1 MHSSRP
7 FSPMV
12 TFIPT
17 SSTNT
22 SNSLVTPLS
31 VSAASSGSF
40 DQNRF
45 EAIDNL
51 IHLKE
56 QVSTTQVTMTSTS
69 APLTQDSVDSI
80 SSLPIQSLTCSSESL
95 SCHDRSI
102 SHEKVTD
109 TISNTNKIQLETPS
123 VDNFCVSDE
132 QSQSTCIGISHILT
146 AAMNIEAVEL
156 SEQKRKRWKKPA
168 KTVKQRFFLSPS
180 AIHSDDSSDDDD
192 SEVEELVSATG
203 RPKRKST
210 HNVSYEI
217 KYEIKEEPVK
227 KRGRGRPRKTP
238 LKENDAN
245 ANATTKR
252 GRGRPRKTLLKEVDT
267 NAKTRSNSG
276 NGGKNSKKKL
286 NSKTNSKKG
295 KLTSFDQRVKEL
307 ANFKK
312 KHGTMDVPY
321 KYGPN
326 QQLSNFCQNFRYSY
340 GMHIR
345 GLKPISKFTLVLDFD
360 VKCLH

>member
-1 MHSSRP
+1 
-7 FSPMV
+7 MV

-17 SSTNT
+17 SAT
-22 SNSLVTPLS
+22 SDTNSLVTPPLS
-31 VSAASSGSF
+31 VSTASSLSF
-40 DQNRF
+40 DPKRF

-56 QVSTTQVTMTSTS
+56 QVSTTQVTVTSTS

-80 SSLPIQSLTCSSESL
+80 SSLPLQSLTSSSESL
-95 SCHDRSI
+95 LGHDRSI
-102 SHEKVTD
+102 SDGKVTD
-109 TISNTNKIQLETPS
+109 LISNTNQIELQTPNAS
-123 VDNFCVSDE
+123 SSSLPDE
-132 QSQSTCIGISHILT
+132 QSQSACIGISHILT
-146 AAMNIEAVEL
+146 AAMNIEAMEL
-156 SEQKRKRWKKPA
+156 SGEKRKRWKKPA

-180 AIHSDDSSDDDD
+180 AIDDSSDDD

-217 KYEIKEEPVK
+217 KYDVKEEPVK

-238 LKENDAN
+238 LKENDGN
-245 ANATTKR
+245 ANVTTKR
-252 GRGRPRKTLLKEVDT
+252 GRGRPRKTPLKEVDT
-267 NAKTRSNSG
+267 NAKNKSSSG
-276 NGGKNSKKKL
+276 NNRKNSKKKV

-295 KLTSFDQRVKEL
+295 KLTSFDQRVNEL
-307 ANFKK
+307 ANFKR
-312 KHGTMDVPY
+312 KHGHMDVPS

-340 GMHIR
+340 GMHKR
-345 GLKPISKFTLVLDFD
+345 GLKPIMLVNDERIEKLKAIGFDF
-360 VKCLH
+360 KNEATSA